1 MKINRTI
8 PNMKMEIKIGRDLLK
23 EIDKGDDTSFRFIV
37 LSSDISPP
45 DRPIPSLSERKY
57 FNLWN

>member
-1 MKINRTI
+1 
-8 PNMKMEIKIGRDLLK
+8 MKMEIKIGRDLLK